1 MIRKITLLFLAC
13 LGVHFASYAQKCGF
27 DIAHQSLMSQNTSY
41 AQKVNQFNTN
51 WASFMASQ
59 SNPNALLV
67 TLPSG
72 QQAYEIPVVVHVM
85 YTNQKAA
92 YNVSDANIE
101 RMIDYLSHAYQA
113 TWPSYPGTSSR
124 GTRIP
129 VTFKLAKRTP
139 NCTST
144 NGIVRYEVTSTANS
158 DYYNDG
164 IKLSSTNGT
173 AEINIKNLSRWP
185 NSEYYNIWVVNKID
199 GADGLPGTSGPYTAG
214 YAYFPGAPATID
226 GTVMLASQ
234 VDSGKATITHELG
247 HALDLYHTF
256 EGDAGGASCPPNGN
270 CATQGDRVC
279 DTEPHKRSVFNCPSG
294 TNICTGTP
302 YGGVQ
307 HNFMDYSNCKDHFT
321 AGQST
326 RVMAAFFGERASLI
340 TSLGATP
347 LPTTS
352 LPTTCIPTYVNT
364 TTPQNYGPRN
374 IVITKGTTKLMDVS
388 SSGYIGDGNLVHYD
402 RTCEHMVTLTV
413 DSTYNFSVSTVP
425 GEKAKVY
432 IDYNND
438 GVFGNSAGES
448 ISLSNG
454 NPHTNSFTVPSG
466 TNVTQCIPIRMR
478 VISDFTTGN
487 IDSCGPINYGQAED
501 YLVLIKGNNATSAT
515 VTITNPPKG
524 GNPSCFGT
532 ELTFNTTTTATPIA
546 WQWYI
551 NSSPVSGQ
559 TVDSFKSTIFADNDT
574 VKVRMIYGSLCG
586 FDTVFSNQVIVDR
599 VTSVAPQVTIGVT
612 GGSLPT
618 CFDDTV
624 TISVTGNVN
633 PGGAPT
639 YYWTANGN
647 PIAGAT
653 GTTFKAYQLTAN
665 TQIRA
670 VMKSSAGA
678 PCATPDS
685 GISNALAMTYTTKTP
700 VTTIALTIGTNPGCA
715 NQTLQFTA
723 NTTVG
728 GTTPLYQWFV
738 NGSPVTGVSTN
749 NTYTSSTLNNTDVV
763 RCRTTSSSV
772 CASPASVN
780 SNNIAIVH
788 TKITADIS
796 IAQTSG
802 GNPACQGKNVIF
814 AANTTN
820 AGANPNFQWLVNGNI
835 VAGATNPI
843 FITNSLGNND
853 NVSCVLIATDPCVE
867 NPLDTSS
874 AIVMNITPSKVPKIN
889 VTITKGKNP
898 GCLDSLVEFTATAT
912 DIGANPNFRW
922 LVNNFPVGFG
932 PVFSTSTLLNG
943 NTVVGVVNQTDGNC
957 YLPDT
962 VFATPIKM
970 VRTVTPNPPL
980 ISLVGNEMITNIS
993 GSFIWFG
1000 PDSLLTGQG
1009 EDGRL
1014 LPKAIGPY
1022 YALTNDNG
1030 CWSKP
1035 SNILTITLLDIKSL
1049 DMKNFSIFPN
1059 PTKDQVRM
1067 DWKGERVNMEIG
1079 VYNTV
1084 GQLMF
1089 TDNVKNASSKTI
1101 NMANLANGMYY
1112 IVLTDEQGNSGKV
1125 KVTVAR

>member
-13 LGVHFASYAQKCGF
+13 LGMHFASYAQKCGS
-27 DIAHQSLMSQNTSY
+27 DIANQTLMSQNSAF
-41 AQKVNQFNTN
+41 AQKVNQLNTN
-51 WASFMASQ
+51 WANFMSAQ
-59 SNPNALLV
+59 SNPNALLI

-85 YTNQKAA
+85 YTNQKPE
-92 YNVSDANIE
+92 YNVSTAKIE
-101 RMIDYLSHAYQA
+101 RMIDYLSHSYQA
-113 TWPSYPGTSSR
+113 TWPAYPGTTGR

-129 VTFKLAKRTP
+129 VVFTLAKRTP
-139 NCTST
+139 NCTATDGIIRYQVT
-144 NGIVRYEVTSTANS
+144 NTANS

-164 IKLSSTNGT
+164 IELSSTNGT
-173 AEINIKNLSRWP
+173 PEINIKNLSRWD
-185 NSEYYNIWVVNKID
+185 NSRYYNIWVVNKID
-199 GADGLPGTSGPYTAG
+199 GADGLGGSGPFTAG
-214 YAYFPGAPATID
+214 YAYYPGAPSTID

-234 VDSGKATITHELG
+234 VDSGRATITHELG
-247 HALDLYHTF
+247 HALNLKHTF
-256 EGDAGGASCPPNGN
+256 DGDAGGASCPPNTN
-270 CATQGDRVC
+270 CNTDGDQVC
-279 DTEPHKRSVFNCPSG
+279 DTEPHKRSVFNCPTG
-294 TNICTGTP
+294 TNICTGTAW
-302 YGGVQ
+302 GGVQ

-321 AGQST
+321 AGQGA
-326 RVMAAFFGERASLI
+326 RVMNAFFNSRASLI
-340 TSLGATP
+340 SSLGATP

-352 LPTTCIPTYVNT
+352 LPTTCVPTYVNT
-364 TTPQNYGPRN
+364 TSPQNMGPRN
-374 IVITKGTTKLMDVS
+374 ILITRGTTKLMDVT

-413 DSTYNFSVSTVP
+413 DSTYSISVSTVP
-425 GEKAKVY
+425 GEKAKAY

-438 GVFGNSAGES
+438 GIFGNSNGEA
-448 ISLSNG
+448 ITLSNS
-454 NPHTNSFTVPSG
+454 NPHTNSFTVPST
-466 TNVTQCIPIRMR
+466 TNIVQCVPLRMR
-478 VISDFTTGN
+478 IISDFTTGN
-487 IDSCGPINYGQAED
+487 IDSCGPINFGQAED

-515 VTITNPPKG
+515 VSISNPPIG

-532 ELTFNTTTTATPIA
+532 TLTFRTTTAAIPIS

-551 NSSPVSGQ
+551 NSTAVSGQ
-559 TVDSFKSTIFADNDT
+559 TADSFKSNIFADNDT
-574 VKVRMIYGSLCG
+574 VKVRMIYGNLCG
-586 FDTVFSNQVIVDR
+586 FDTVFSNEVIVDR

-624 TISVTGNVN
+624 TLSVTGNVN

-639 YYWTANGN
+639 YYWTANGT

-653 GTTFKAYQLTAN
+653 GTSYSAYQITAN

-670 VMKSSAGA
+670 IMKSSAGA

-685 GISNALAMTYTTKTP
+685 GISNALAITYTTKTP

-738 NGSPVTGVSTN
+738 NGSPVTGVSTS
-749 NTYTSSTLNNTDVV
+749 NTYTSSTLNNGDIV

-780 SNNIAIVH
+780 SNNISIVH

-802 GNPACQGKNVIF
+802 GNPACQGKNLIF

-820 AGANPNFQWLVNGNI
+820 AGANPNFQWLVNG
-835 VAGATNPI
+835 VPVTGATNPV
-843 FITNSLGNND
+843 FITNSIANND
-853 NVSCVLIATDPCVE
+853 NISCVLIATDPCVA

-874 AIVMNITPSKVPKIN
+874 AIVMDVTPSKIPKIT
-889 VTITKGKNP
+889 VAITKGKNP

-912 DIGANPNFRW
+912 DIGTAPNFRW
-922 LVNNFPVGFG
+922 LVNNFPVATG

-943 NTVVGVVNQTDGNC
+943 NTVVGVVNQTDGKC

-962 VFATPIKM
+962 VFATPM
-970 VRTVTPNPPL
+970 VMTRTATPNPPM
-980 ISLVGNEMITNIS
+980 ISLIGNEMHTNIK
-993 GSFIWFG
+993 GAFVWFG
-1000 PDSLLTGQG
+1000 PNGILSGMG
-1009 EDGRL
+1009 EDGVL
-1014 LPKAIGPY
+1014 LPKDIGGY

-1035 SNILTITLLDIKSL
+1035 SNVLTITLLDIKSL
-1049 DMKNFSIFPN
+1049 DLKDFSIFPN
-1059 PTKDQVRM
+1059 PTQGQVKL
-1067 DWKGERVNMEIG
+1067 DWKGQNVTMGIA

-1089 TDNVKNASSKTI
+1089 NDNVTNSSSKTI
-1101 NMANLANGMYY
+1101 NMANLANGVYY

-1125 KVTVAR
+1125 KVTLAK